1 MLVTIRAIGIL
12 LTSTLIS
19 IIVGWPMSDE
29 NRSDIPEEQ
38 FSPRLSSIG
47 GYLIEGDLES
57 DLTRLGQTDS
67 IKHRLQL
74 RDDLIETLKRCDV
87 F

>member
-1 MLVTIRAIGIL
+1 
-12 LTSTLIS
+12 
-19 IIVGWPMSDE
+19 MSDE